1 MHRLLL
7 LALLL
12 SALPSFSQNNIGKDR
27 AFISRYL
34 DKYVSE
40 NKAYQASWKNTDKGI
55 ELKAQDEE
63 GHPVYFRYGFDGD
76 TGKCITEETVSA
88 CESCYRKYLDRLLA
102 MKKYEWKKIN
112 ENQYVSRFSDYL
124 MIEIQQD
131 DNEFSFTLIK
141 TEWTRP
147 LYEMMKKE

>member
-1 MHRLLL
+1 MYRLLVL
-7 LALLL
+7 VPFLMSLQAF
-12 SALPSFSQNNIGKDR
+12 AQNNIGKDR

-34 DKYVSE
+34 DQYVAA
-40 NKAYQASWKNTDKGI
+40 NKAYKASWKTTESGI
-55 ELKAQDEE
+55 ELTALDED
-63 GHPVYFRYGFDGD
+63 GHPVYFRYTFDPES
-76 TGKCITEETVSA
+76 GKCMTEETVSS

-141 TEWTRP
+141 TDWTRP
-147 LYEMMKKE
+147 LYDLLKKD